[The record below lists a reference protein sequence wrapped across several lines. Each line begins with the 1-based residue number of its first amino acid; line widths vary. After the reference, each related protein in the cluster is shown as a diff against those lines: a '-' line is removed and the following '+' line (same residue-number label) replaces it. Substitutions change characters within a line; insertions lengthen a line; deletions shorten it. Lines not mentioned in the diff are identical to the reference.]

1 MLKNFLSWNLG
12 RATVIWNSLLLYTF
26 IPLNASIVLGHGHQS
41 ERTFKNKLTFILN
54 ASLNSSNKSST
65 VRLFSA
71 RSFPGCFSSSS
82 SLPSSLFF
90 DSSKLCI
97 NKETWE
103 PFPAGFFSAAMLTV
117 SDVCM
122 ISRNWFASCMENLY
136 YSCRIQQRTRF
147 KGYGD
152 SEDVTACWIGI
163 FLPQTETGWHSGL
176 LPLASRRF
184 CWGECWG

>member
-1 MLKNFLSWNLG
+1 MITNCYSIIWTFMLKNFLRWNLG
-12 RATVIWNSLLLYTF
+12 RATVIWNSLLIYTF

-103 PFPAGFFSAAMLTV
+103 PFPAGLFSAAMLTV
-117 SDVCM
+117 SDVVYDQPQLVCV
-122 ISRNWFASCMENLY
+122 LY
-136 YSCRIQQRTRF
+136 GKLVLQLSHP
-147 KGYGD
+147 
-152 SEDVTACWIGI
+152 TAYQI
-163 FLPQTETGWHSGL
+163 
-176 LPLASRRF
+176 
-184 CWGECWG
+184 